1 MASGGEG
8 GPAGGDLGIQSGLN
22 QVQVPCQ
29 SYERVWTGAQQAT
42 MGRNG
47 PEQAA
52 MEGNGME
59 RNSIQT

>member
-29 SYERVWTGAQQAT
+29 SYERDGTGRNGAQRGATGRTGAQRGAT
-42 MGRNG
+42 GRKSNK
-47 PEQAA
+47 
-52 MEGNGME
+52 
-59 RNSIQT
+59 T

>member
-29 SYERVWTGAQQAT
+29 SYEWDGTGRKGAERDAPGRTGAQRGAT
-42 MGRNG
+42 GRKSNK
-47 PEQAA
+47 
-52 MEGNGME
+52 
-59 RNSIQT
+59 T